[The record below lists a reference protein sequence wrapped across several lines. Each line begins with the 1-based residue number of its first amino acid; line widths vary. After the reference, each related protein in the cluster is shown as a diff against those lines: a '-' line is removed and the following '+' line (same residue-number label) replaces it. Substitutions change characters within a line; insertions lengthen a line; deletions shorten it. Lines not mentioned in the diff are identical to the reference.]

1 MLEYNMTLT
10 ESQPVLQLQK
20 RKMFNKKKKFKHK
33 KKFNGKT
40 NHDQGSSTYDS
51 KLHHRS
57 KGSSGYGLKRG
68 VEQDPAELHGSSL
81 RGMLDKWKTK
91 D

>member
-1 MLEYNMTLT
+1 
-10 ESQPVLQLQK
+10 
-20 RKMFNKKKKFKHK
+20 MFKKNKKRNKDNKNRNFHG
-33 KKFNGKT
+33 N
-40 NHDQGSSTYDS
+40 STYDS

-57 KGSSGYGLKRG
+57 NRSSGYGMKHG

-81 RGMLDKWKTK
+81 QGMLDKWNTK